1 MGNGGLG
8 GAVFGGG
15 QKRLDCFE
23 VFCACGLEG
32 WNGEGGQG
40 RLISEYRRGIG
51 VDGVAWWRVLRCGGE
66 GMAGFGH
73 DGCGSRRGTL
83 VSCQLIYGRNFE
95 ILSRR
100 TIMRLAVS
108 LSIGQGK
115 LLDKSVSC
123 IK

>member
-1 MGNGGLG
+1 MGNRGLG

-32 WNGEGGQG
+32 WNGEGGEG

-66 GMAGFGH
+66 GVAGFGH
-73 DGCGSRRGTL
+73 DGCGGRRGTL
-83 VSCQLIYGRNFE
+83 VSGLSVDLREKYLNFE
-95 ILSRR
+95 QAYDHTLGRKIEHW
-100 TIMRLAVS
+100 
-108 LSIGQGK
+108 
-115 LLDKSVSC
+115 
-123 IK
+123 